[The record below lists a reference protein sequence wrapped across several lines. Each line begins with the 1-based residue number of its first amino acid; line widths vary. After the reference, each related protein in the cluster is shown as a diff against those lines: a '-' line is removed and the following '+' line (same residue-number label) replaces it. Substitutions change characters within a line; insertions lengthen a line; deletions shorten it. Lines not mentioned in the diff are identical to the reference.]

1 MTSLD
6 LRSGRPERSRRAPLV
21 TSPRLRAP
29 RRGSGQ
35 AAAFVTALVASWTV
49 VCPAHAQVTTTARPA
64 VLVVPFNCEGRD
76 ARGYWLREASAVILT
91 DDLVALG
98 ISAMSRDERLRAFD
112 SLRVPATAPLSHATV
127 IRVGQVVGAMRV
139 IVGSCAIAGD
149 TFTIRARAVLLDNGQ
164 LSPEVVETG
173 PLANMFDVYQRVTR
187 RVAEG
192 LPRAGPVT
200 PIRHPPVAAFEQY
213 IKGLLAEAPAMKLSF
228 LREALRLS
236 PTLVRARLAMWEVYN
251 ELGEHQNA
259 LTVIRQVPA
268 THALAREAA
277 FLASVSLVQ
286 LARYQEAFD
295 ALTELNRAAVDG
307 SVLNNLGI
315 VQLRRP
321 PGTGRRAIAYFTDAV
336 AVEGSDSDLLF
347 NLGYAQWL
355 DRDLPNA
362 IHSLREAVRRRPTDD
377 AAHYLLGAALQMSG
391 NAGEGARERELARRL
406 SSEYG
411 EWEKTQPPSGTVPKG
426 LERLRTELSVRAFR
440 RVESEIAAA
449 GQRSQQELAAFHV
462 DAGRRA
468 YLVERDDE
476 AIASFRRAV
485 YLSPYDAEAHL
496 LLGRVYLRGGRHQEA
511 IDEFTVSIWSRDSV
525 AARLA
530 LAEAYIK
537 TQNVAG
543 ARTEL
548 QVVLSR
554 EPANPDARRLL
565 ARVPPE

>member
-1 MTSLD
+1 MK
-6 LRSGRPERSRRAPLV
+6 RPVTSRRLHPA
-21 TSPRLRAP
+21 

-35 AAAFVTALVASWTV
+35 GAAIVMALVASWTL
-49 VCPAHAQVTTTARPA
+49 VCPAAHAQVSTTARPA
-64 VLVVPFNCEGRD
+64 VIVVPFTSEARD

-91 DDLVALG
+91 DDLVSLG
-98 ISAMSRDERLRAFD
+98 IGAMSRDERLRAFD
-112 SLRVPATAPLSHATV
+112 SLRVPATARLSHATV

-139 IVGSCAIAGD
+139 IVGSSAISGD
-149 TFTIRARAVLLDNGQ
+149 TLTIRARSILLDNGQ
-164 LSPEVVETG
+164 LSQEVVETG
-173 PLANMFDVYQRVTR
+173 PLAKMFDVYERAAR
-187 RVAEG
+187 RLAEG
-192 LPRAGPVT
+192 LPRGT
-200 PIRHPPVAAFEQY
+200 QTKPIGHPPVAAFEQY

-236 PTLVRARLAMWEVYN
+236 PTLVRARIAMWEVYN

-259 LTVIRQVPA
+259 LTTIRQVP
-268 THALAREAA
+268 TTDALARDAA

-295 ALTELNRAAVDG
+295 ALTELNRAAVDA

-321 PGTGRRAIAYFTDAV
+321 PGATGRRAVSYFADAV
-336 AVEGSDSDLLF
+336 ATEGADSDLLF
-347 NLGYAQWL
+347 NLGYAHWL
-355 DRDLPNA
+355 DRDLPTA
-362 IHSLREAVRRRPTDD
+362 IQSLREAVRRRPTDD
-377 AAHYLLGAALQMSG
+377 AAHYVLGAALQLSG
-391 NAGEGARERELARRL
+391 NSGEGARERELARRL

-411 EWEKTQPPSGTVPKG
+411 EWEKTLPPAGSVPKG

-440 RVESEIAAA
+440 RVESEIVAA
-449 GQRSQQELAAFHV
+449 GQRSQHELAAFHV

-511 IDEFTVSIWSRDSV
+511 IDEFTISIWSRDSV

-530 LAEAYIK
+530 LAEGYIQ
-537 TQNVAG
+537 TQNMAG

-548 QVVLSR
+548 QIVLTR
-554 EPANPDARRLL
+554 EPTNPDARRLL